1 MAEEKKKILIHTADG
16 DHVVAVGEH
25 KPKQTF
31 GAMPVKDY
39 VAAVADPDGLPQAGS
54 VGAVVSALAAAMGS
68 LAVRALRSDD
78 ASLQKTAEELRQMT
92 DYMVFQID
100 EELRAR
106 EPLDRRRAEENIT
119 RTDLDS
125 ALRVASDDLTA
136 CSALAAVH
144 LSMAAIRCMQAEL
157 LSYAKIM
164 DDDVFGYTIV
174 REAELNL
181 ADHQELVD
189 GLVEELTRRL
199 SRAKK

>member
-16 DHVVAVGEH
+16 DHVVSVGEH

-78 ASLQKTAEELRQMT
+78 AQMQKTAEELRQMT

-106 EPLDRRRAEENIT
+106 ASRLTGAESRRTSRAPIST
-119 RTDLDS
+119 ARC
-125 ALRVASDDLTA
+125 ALRATFRTRSCTSCAAAS
-136 CSALAAVH
+136 S
-144 LSMAAIRCMQAEL
+144 S
-157 LSYAKIM
+157 
-164 DDDVFGYTIV
+164 
-174 REAELNL
+174 
-181 ADHQELVD
+181 
-189 GLVEELTRRL
+189 
-199 SRAKK
+199 